1 MHSKLSIPSV
11 LSQITQVY
19 SPKLVA
25 NLNKEYDV
33 KVSKFEGPFIWHS
46 HPDTDE
52 FFYVLNGN
60 LTIEIE
66 GEKGVEEVVLGQGEL
81 FVALR
86 SVRHRPVGKGEILLI
101 EKCGVVN
108 TGDAEKSNMTK
119 DVEDVRA

>member
-25 NLNKEYDV
+25 SLNNEYDV
-33 KVSKFEGPFIWHS
+33 KVAKVEGPFIWHA
-46 HPDTDE
+46 HQDTDE

-66 GEKGVEEVVLGQGEL
+66 GDSGVEEVVLGKGEL
-81 FVALR
+81 FVVPR
-86 SVRHRPVGKGEILLI
+86 TVRHRPIGMAEILLI

-108 TGDAEKSNMTK
+108 TGDAEESNMTK
-119 DVEDVRA
+119 KVEDVRK